1 MKREHR
7 YFLRLNQEAHN
18 LIDRPQ
24 NKMQL
29 RSTEIEKLPGKLQ
42 DFRETTIL
50 PIDSATLKYRDIW
63 VEKKA
68 TNWFSLTLNSG
79 PVIHSRF

>member
-7 YFLRLNQEAHN
+7 YFRRLNQGAHN

-24 NKMQL
+24 NKTQL
-29 RSTEIEKLPGKLQ
+29 GSTEIEKLRGKLQ

-50 PIDSATLKYRDIW
+50 PIDSATLKCRDLW
-63 VEKKA
+63 VEKSNKLVFID
-68 TNWFSLTLNSG
+68 TNSG
-79 PVIHSRF
+79 PVIHSTF